1 MYDVFVSGAKRY
13 LSARVAPRTLQRLER
28 RAQLQRRPKSALV
41 EQYLEESL
49 RMDEHP
55 GIAFADGPAGRRA
68 VLAARRGLDIWQ
80 IVSTVKA
87 NRGSVPDAAQVLVL
101 SEAEV
106 RIALEYYADHPDEI
120 DEWIRANEE
129 EYERIEA
136 ASRRQEELSR
146 A

>member
-1 MYDVFVSGAKRY
+1 M
-13 LSARVAPRTLQRLER
+13 
-28 RAQLQRRPKSALV
+28 
-41 EQYLEESL
+41 EQYLEEAL

-55 GIAFADGPAGRRA
+55 GIAFVDGAAGRRA
-68 VLAARRGLDIWQ
+68 VLAAKRGVDVWQ
-80 IVSTVKA
+80 VVSTLKV
-87 NRGSVPDAAQVLVL
+87 NEGSIPDTAQIMVL

-120 DEWIRANEE
+120 DGWIRANDE

-146 A
+146 G